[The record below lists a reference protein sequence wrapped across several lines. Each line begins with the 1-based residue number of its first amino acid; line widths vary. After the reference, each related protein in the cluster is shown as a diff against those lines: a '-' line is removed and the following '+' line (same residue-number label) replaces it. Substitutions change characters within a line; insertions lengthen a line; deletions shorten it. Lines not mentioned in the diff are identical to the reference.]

1 MTIAIEVSAWRIS
14 AAAVQILRFS
24 SAGFTTR
31 PTDTPGN
38 AYFEGRLLEQPRLA
52 RTLFDRATTYG
63 ASRATVGKIRLN
75 NKDGVLDIL
84 ATDYAF
90 DGRPFTVKVGQPGTP
105 VSTWATVMSGLLDDV
120 SADEGAMSLVVR
132 DRLAFLGRPLT
143 RPKYAGSN
151 VLPDGVE
158 GTKDDLKDQYKPRI
172 YGAVLNVPA
181 KAVNTSKL
189 VYQVSDQ
196 ACTVSAVYDN
206 GVALE
211 RGADY
216 ASQAD
221 LLATAPAASG
231 FRCWNGLFRLGMKPD
246 GQVTADAGTAEQRVG
261 ALLKQLA
268 LDGEILAGDIMD
280 ADVTALNAANSA
292 PVGVWVDGETS
303 AQAVMDELANAIGA
317 WYGFDRFNRL
327 RMGRLTAPTG
337 APVARW
343 SVDAITSL
351 VLRSAGV
358 PNWRAVV
365 RFGRNYTVQA
375 QPAGSVS
382 QARKAFLDQ
391 EYRQA
396 AVEVAAVK
404 VVWPSSDELTFDTA
418 LVAEV
423 DATAEAARRST
434 LYSVRRTLFDA
445 TVPLSELGNQ
455 VDLGAVVALD
465 HPRYGLAGRLFR
477 VIGLDAGIDSD
488 TVKLALWG

>member
-14 AAAVQILRFS
+14 AAAVEVLRFS

-38 AYFEGRLLEQPRLA
+38 AYFEGCLLEQPRLS

-63 ASRATVGKIRLN
+63 ASRASAGKIRLN
-75 NKDGVLDIL
+75 NTGGGLDSL
-84 ATDYAF
+84 VADYAF
-90 DGRPFTVKVGQPGTP
+90 DGRPFTVKVGQAGTP
-105 VSTWATVMSGLLDDV
+105 VSGWATVMSGLLDDV
-120 SADEGAMSLVVR
+120 SADDGAMSLQVR
-132 DRLAFLGRPLT
+132 DRLAFLGRPLA

-158 GTKDDLKDQYKPRI
+158 GTKDDLKDQYKPRV

-181 KAVNTSKL
+181 KAVNTSRL

-206 GVALE
+206 GVALA

-216 ASQAD
+216 ASQAE
-221 LLATAPAASG
+221 LLATAPAAG
-231 FRCWNGLFRLGMKPD
+231 AFRCWLGLFRLGSTPA
-246 GQVTADAGTAEQRVG
+246 GQVTADAATAEQRAG

-268 LDGEILAGDIMD
+268 LDAEIVAGDIQD
-280 ADVTALNAANSA
+280 ADVAALNAANAA
-292 PVGVWVDGETS
+292 PVGVWVDGEVS

-327 RMGRLTAPTG
+327 RMGRLTAPSG
-337 APVARW
+337 VPVARW
-343 SVDAITSL
+343 SPNSVTNL

-358 PNWRAVV
+358 PSWRAVV

-375 QPAGSVS
+375 QPAGSVA
-382 QARKAFLDQ
+382 QARKAFLAQ
-391 EYRQA
+391 EYRQT

-404 VVWPSSDELTFDTA
+404 TAWPSSEEITFDSA
-418 LVAEV
+418 LLVEA
-423 DATAEAARRST
+423 DAAAEAARRSA
-434 LYSVRRTLFDA
+434 LYSVRRVLVEA
-445 TVPLSELGNQ
+445 EIPLSELGDL
-455 VDLGAVVALD
+455 VDLGVVVALD
-465 HPRYGLAGRLFR
+465 HPRYGLAGRLLR
-477 VIGLDAGIDSD
+477 VIGLDAGVDSD
-488 TVKLALWG
+488 TVKLTLWG